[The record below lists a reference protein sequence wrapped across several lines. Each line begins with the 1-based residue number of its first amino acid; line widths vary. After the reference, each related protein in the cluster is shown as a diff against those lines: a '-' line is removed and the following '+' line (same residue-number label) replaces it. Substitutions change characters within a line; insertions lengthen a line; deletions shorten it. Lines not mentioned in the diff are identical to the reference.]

1 MTAFAMTA
9 SVGVAVFGPASR
21 AATGDGAVTVQV
33 VREVNADGTWNGA
46 ALEPGMS
53 GVTVTLTDDAGA
65 RISGTTAADG
75 TVTLRPAA
83 TALTGGKYR
92 VQVINP
98 KPGILYS
105 AFAARD
111 TFTATAN
118 RLSSTE
124 EFVDLSGGRNV
135 SYTTAFWNPAD
146 YCQKNAPLV
155 TACIRSDTEA
165 ATLRT
170 LVQFPYNARGV
181 DNQTTDLATKAQTGA
196 VYGIGY
202 SRQKKWIFSGAHAH
216 RGSPYGPS
224 GQGAVYLTDQA
235 TGVTTLFTTVPSA
248 GTTAHAFA
256 TNTDVGFTPVVA
268 KESLGDVEVSEDGN
282 DLYVVNLADRQ
293 LYRYDAT
300 AKTSTAAKAVYPIPG
315 PTTACPAAGDWRPY
329 GLGFQDGVL
338 YVGGVCSGES
348 TQLKSDLRAIVR
360 TFDPVTG
367 AFGSV
372 VMDQKL
378 DYPRDISFESAIC
391 KGASWYPWN
400 DQIPATQDGKACPA
414 GYYANP
420 EPILADIIVDTDGSL
435 ILGFRDR
442 FTDQVGHLQTI
453 AVGSGLYQPASG
465 GSLSRA
471 CLGTGSTFVMAEN
484 GGCGETG
491 RGNGAYYNRT
501 YWEHGNGLFA
511 GNALSKVESTIA
523 SSAVDPTGTI
533 FSGGTAFANRDGSE
547 SPRDATHGN
556 RLTTTFGKGGSMA
569 DLEVLCDEAPLQIGN
584 RVWYDV
590 DKDGIQDPGEKPV
603 VGATVRLYN
612 AAGVVVGTMRTT
624 ARGEYYFDDSN
635 VTGGLKPRTQ
645 YTIKV
650 DNAADYASG
659 GPLFQWIVT
668 KNDAGSDDTIDS
680 DGKVPPGGT
689 FPEYTVTTGGPGQD
703 NHTYDFGYTQPEGQV
718 SVLKQSKENAA
729 PLPGAVFQLWQDTN
743 GTTGLQTTGATPD
756 TKVGT
761 PCTTTADGKCTA
773 TVQLGTYYWQ
783 ETQAPDGYLLPTTP
797 VFGPLTLTMANY
809 TQGVST
815 TAVNE
820 LATGAVSV
828 LKQDAAAKPLA
839 GAVFQLWRDTNGTA
853 GLQAD
858 DTKVGTPCTTP
869 ATGVCTATV
878 PLGTYYWQETQA
890 PAGYVLP
897 DPAAFGPAVLTMANR
912 TQGVSVT
919 AVNQLATGAVTVL
932 KRDETGGALAGAVFQ
947 LWQDTNGTAG
957 LQTDGA
963 TPDTKVGTTCTT
975 PATGACTATVPLGT
989 YYWQETQAPDGY
1001 LLPSPAAFG
1010 PLVLTMANRTQGVS
1024 ATAVNVLATGAV
1036 TVLKQDGSGNA
1047 LAGAVFQLWRDTNG
1061 TPGLQADDTK
1071 VGTPCTTPATG
1082 VCTATVPL
1090 GTYYWQ
1096 ETQAPPGF
1104 LTPSPAVFGPA
1115 VLTMANR
1122 MFGVSVTAV
1131 NQQITG
1137 AVRVLKQ
1144 DTAGNPLAGAVFQLW
1159 RDTNGTAGLQT
1170 DDTKVGATCTTAANG
1185 YCSVTAPLGTYYW
1198 EETQAPAGYLLPSP
1212 AVFGP
1217 LTLTTANNVLG
1228 TSVTAVNELATGAVS
1243 VLKQNSAA
1251 TPLAGAVFQLWRDT
1265 NGTAGLQTDGATPDT
1280 AVGTP
1285 CTTPATG
1292 VCTAT
1297 VPLGTYYWQETQ
1309 APPDHLMPTPAVF
1322 GPLVLT
1328 MANRTQGVTTTAVND
1343 LAMGS
1348 VSVLKQ
1354 DQNGAALPG
1363 AVFQLWQD
1371 TNGTPGL
1378 QADDTKVGATCTTP
1392 VNGTC
1397 SRTVPPGTYYWE
1409 ETQAPDGYLLP
1420 SPAVFG
1426 PLTLTTANYAQ
1437 GVTATAVNELATG
1450 AVTVLKQDA
1459 TGKALAGAVF
1469 QLWQD
1474 TNGTPGLQADDTKVG
1489 STCTTPADGRCSTVV
1504 PLGTYYWEETQA
1516 PTGYLLPSPAAFGPL
1531 VLTMAN
1537 RTQGVSTTAVNVLAT
1552 GAVSVLKQ
1560 DTTGTALAGAVFQL
1574 WHETNDTPGLQTD
1587 GATPDTTVGATCTTP
1602 ATGLC
1607 STVVP
1612 LGTYY
1617 WQETQAPVGYLMPS
1631 PAVFGPVVLTMD
1643 NRVQGVS
1650 VTAVNELATGAV
1662 TVLKQDTTG
1671 KALAGAVFQ
1680 LWRDTNGTPGLQA
1693 DDTSVGST
1701 CTTPATGL
1709 CSATVPL
1716 GTYYWQETQAPVG
1729 YLMPDPAVF
1738 GPLVLTME
1746 NRTQGVSTTAVNVLA
1761 TGAVSVLKQDAAT
1774 TNALAGAVFQ
1784 LWRDTNGTPGLQ
1796 ADDTKVGSTCTTPAD
1811 GRCSTVVPL
1820 GTYYWEE
1827 TQAPTGYLLPGT
1839 PVFGPLDLTMAN
1851 RTQGVSVTAANQ
1863 LATGAVTVL
1872 KQDTGGNPL
1881 AGAVFQ
1887 LWQETNNTPGLQIDG
1902 AVPDTASGA
1911 PCTTPATGLCSA
1923 TVPLGTYYWQE
1934 TQAPD
1939 AYLLPGTPV
1948 FGPLVLTMANRTQGV
1963 SVTAVNEL
1971 ATGAVTLLKQDTT
1984 GKALAGA
1991 VFQLWRDT
1999 NGTAGLQV
2007 DGATPD
2013 TKVGTPCTTPAD
2025 GKCSSTV
2032 PLGTYYWQET
2042 QAPDGYLLPDPAV
2055 FGPLV
2060 LTMANRTQGVSTT
2073 AVNQLATGAV
2083 SILKQDATTTN
2094 PLAGAVFQLWRE
2106 TNGTAGLQA
2115 DDTKVGA
2122 TCTTPAT
2129 GVCTA
2134 TVPLGTYYWQ
2144 ETQAPD
2150 GYLLPDP
2157 AVFGPLVLTM
2167 ANRIQ
2172 GVSTTAV
2179 NQLATGAVSIL
2190 KQDNTGN
2197 ALAGAVFQLWHE
2209 TNGTPGLQADDTKVG
2224 TTCTTPATGLCST
2237 VVPLGTYY
2245 WEETQAPDGYL
2256 LPNPVIFGPLVLTM
2270 ANRTQGVSITA
2281 VNELAMGSVSVL
2293 KRDQNGTALPGAV
2306 FQLWRDTN
2314 GTAGLQVDGA
2324 TPDTKVDGPCTTST
2338 GGLCSR
2344 QTTVGTYYWQETQA
2358 PDGYLLPDP
2367 AVFGPLTLTTANYAQ
2382 GVSTTAANEQATGA
2396 VTVLKQDATGNALAG
2411 AVFQLW
2417 HETNGTPGY
2426 QTDDTKVGTPCT
2438 TPATGVCTATV
2449 PLGTY
2454 YWQETQA
2461 PDGYV
2466 VPTPAVFGPL
2476 VLTMA
2481 NRTQGVSTTAV
2492 NQPATG
2498 AVTVLKQDATTA
2510 NPLAGAV
2517 FQLWRETNSTPGL
2530 QTDGATPDTQVGTP
2544 CTTPADGK
2552 CSATVPLGT
2561 YHWQETRVPD
2571 GYLMPDPAVFG
2582 PLTLTMAN
2590 YTQGVSTTAANQLAT
2605 GAVTVLKRNPTG
2617 SSLAGA
2623 VFQLWRETN
2632 GTAGYQTDD
2641 TKVGTT
2647 CTTQL
2652 DGLCSA
2658 TVPLGTYYWQ
2668 ETQAPPGHRL
2678 PPVPVFGPL
2687 VLTMANRTQGVSVT
2701 AVNELAP
2708 GAVTVL
2714 KQDAAGKALAGAVF
2728 QLWRETNGTA
2738 GYQADDT
2745 KVGDTCTT
2753 PATGLCS
2760 ATVPL
2765 GTYYWQEIQAPDGYL
2780 LPDPAVFGPL
2790 VLSMANLTEGVS
2802 VTVVNQPKVADLRL
2816 VKRSE
2821 QDGRPLQGAVF
2832 RLWRESNGVDGL
2844 QRDGAADQVVG
2855 VDCTT
2860 DRQGL
2865 CAFPALLLGV
2875 YYLEE
2880 TRAPDGYLLP
2890 AETVS
2895 GPHRLGEGDVGR
2907 TVEVVRLNTPKPP
2920 TPSPSPSPST
2930 PPKPPTPLPS
2940 TGLAV
2945 MGAFSL
2951 SLLVI
2956 CAGVLLLTLRSHRR
2970 KAGGRAGN

>member
-9 SVGVAVFGPASR
+9 SVGVAVLGPASR

-65 RISGTTAADG
+65 SISGTTAADG

-83 TALTGGKYR
+83 TALAGGKYR
-92 VQVINP
+92 VQVVNP

-124 EFVDLSGGRNV
+124 EFVDLSGGKNV
-135 SYTTAFWNPAD
+135 SYTTAFWNPGD
-146 YCQKNAPLV
+146 FCQKNAPLV
-155 TACIRSDTEA
+155 TACIRPTSDADTA
-165 ATLRT
+165 RT
-170 LVQFPYNARGV
+170 LVTFPYNTRDNTATTVSTEGV
-181 DNQTTDLATKAQTGA
+181 TGA
-196 VYGIGY
+196 LYGIGW
-202 SRQKKWIFSGAHAH
+202 SKQKKWIFSGATA
-216 RGSPYGPS
+216 RRNSVYGP
-224 GQGAVYLTDQA
+224 GGAGGIYLTDRT
-235 TGVTTLFTTVPSA
+235 TGTTTLFAKVPDVGS
-248 GTTAHAFA
+248 TAHTPA
-256 TNTDVGFTPVVA
+256 TLTDLGFIGAVG
-268 KESLGDVEVSEDGN
+268 KESLGDVEVSEDGK
-282 DLYVVNLADRQ
+282 DLYVVNLFNRKM
-293 LYRYDAT
+293 YRYDAT
-300 AKTSTAAKAVYPIPG
+300 KTTGSDPKIYDIPAPTPACKAAS
-315 PTTACPAAGDWRPY
+315 DWRPY
-329 GLGFQDGVL
+329 GLGVQDGVV

-348 TQLKSDLRAIVR
+348 SKSKADLRAVVQ
-360 TFDPVTG
+360 TFDPVAGTFTG
-367 AFGSV
+367 I

-378 DYPRDISFESAIC
+378 DYPRKTAFDNALRC
-391 KGASWYPWN
+391 KGAGWYPWT
-400 DQIPATQDGKACPA
+400 DTIPGTQDGLVCDDAE
-414 GYYANP
+414 YYANP
-420 EPILADIIVDTDGSL
+420 EPMLADIIVDTDGSL

-442 FTDQVGHLQTI
+442 LGDQLGIAERSSFTDTTLQT
-453 AVGSGLYQPASG
+453 AASG
-465 GSLSRA
+465 GDLARA
-471 CLGTGSTFVMAEN
+471 CPSNGTFVMDSN
-484 GGCGETG
+484 GGCGKGPG
-491 RGNGAYYNRT
+491 RGNAFYDTRRTTLHNLAAY
-501 YWEHGNGLFA
+501 A
-511 GNALSKVESTIA
+511 GVALSKVETSIA
-523 SSAVDPTGTI
+523 HSAVDPKDII
-533 FSGGTAFANRDGSE
+533 FTGGTGWTNRDGTRE
-547 SPRDATHGN
+547 AGLGN
-556 RLTTTFGKGGSMA
+556 QLTTSFGKGGSMA

-590 DKDGIQDPGEKPV
+590 DKDGLQDPGEKPV

-612 AAGVVVGTMRTT
+612 AAGVVVGTMKTT

-635 VTGGLKPRTQ
+635 VTGGLKPNTQ

-668 KNDAGSDDTIDS
+668 KNNAGSDDTIDS
-680 DGKVPPGGT
+680 DGTVPSGGT
-689 FPEYTVTTGGPGQD
+689 FPEYAITTGGPGQD
-703 NHTYDFGYTQPEGQV
+703 NHTYDFGYTQPEGKV

-729 PLPGAVFQLWQDTN
+729 PLPGAVFQLWRDTN
-743 GTTGLQTTGATPD
+743 GTTGLQTTGTTPD

-761 PCTTTADGKCTA
+761 PCTTAADGICSA
-773 TVQLGTYYWQ
+773 TVQLGTYFWQ
-783 ETQAPDGYLLPTTP
+783 ETQAPDGYLLPATP
-797 VFGPLTLTMANY
+797 VFGPLTLTMTNF

-839 GAVFQLWRDTNGTA
+839 GAVFQLWRDTNGTT
-853 GLQAD
+853 GLQTDGATP
-858 DTKVGTPCTTP
+858 DTAVGTPCTTP
-869 ATGVCTATV
+869 AAGTCSATV

-890 PAGYVLP
+890 PTGFLLP
-897 DPAAFGPAVLTMANR
+897 DPAVFGPAVLTMANR
-912 TQGVSVT
+912 AQGVSVT
-919 AVNQLATGAVTVL
+919 AVNQPATGAVTVL

-947 LWQDTNGTAG
+947 LWQDTNGTTG
-957 LQTDGA
+957 LQTTGT
-963 TPDTKVGTTCTT
+963 TPDTKVGATCTT
-975 PATGACTATVPLGT
+975 PASGVCTATVPLGT
-989 YYWQETQAPDGY
+989 YYWEETQAPPGF
-1001 LLPSPAAFG
+1001 LTPSPAVFG

-1036 TVLKQDGSGNA
+1036 TVLKQDSTGNA

-1061 TPGLQADDTK
+1061 TTGLQADDTK
-1071 VGTPCTTPATG
+1071 IGTTCTTPASG

-1090 GTYYWQ
+1090 GTYYWE

-1131 NQQITG
+1131 NQQVTG

-1159 RDTNGTAGLQT
+1159 RDTNGTTGLQT
-1170 DDTKVGATCTTAANG
+1170 DDTKVGTTCTTAANG
-1185 YCSVTAPLGTYYW
+1185 FCSVTAPLGTYYW
-1198 EETQAPAGYLLPSP
+1198 EETQAPDGYLLPSP

-1217 LTLTTANNVLG
+1217 LTLTTANNLLG

-1243 VLKQNSAA
+1243 VLKQNSTA

-1265 NGTAGLQTDGATPDT
+1265 NGTTGLQTDGATPDT

-1309 APPDHLMPTPAVF
+1309 APTDHLLPTPAVF

-1371 TNGTPGL
+1371 TNGTTGL
-1378 QADDTKVGATCTTP
+1378 QADDTKIGATCTTP
-1392 VNGTC
+1392 ANGTC

-1409 ETQAPDGYLLP
+1409 ETQAPTGYLLP

-1437 GVTATAVNELATG
+1437 GVTATAVNVLATG
-1450 AVTVLKQDA
+1450 AVTVLKQDGA
-1459 TGKALAGAVF
+1459 GKALAGAVF
-1469 QLWQD
+1469 QLWRD
-1474 TNGTPGLQADDTKVG
+1474 TNGTAGIQADDTKVG
-1489 STCTTPADGRCSTVV
+1489 TACTTPATGVCSTVV

-1516 PTGYLLPSPAAFGPL
+1516 PTGYLLPSPAVFGPL
-1531 VLTMAN
+1531 VLTMDN
-1537 RTQGVSTTAVNVLAT
+1537 RIQGVSTTAVNVLAT

-1560 DTTGTALAGAVFQL
+1560 DNTGTALAGAVFQL
-1574 WHETNDTPGLQTD
+1574 WHETNGTPGLQ
-1587 GATPDTTVGATCTTP
+1587 PDDTSIGTTCTTP

-1607 STVVP
+1607 SATVP

-1617 WQETQAPVGYLMPS
+1617 WQETQAPVGYLMPD

-1662 TVLKQDTTG
+1662 TVLKQDGAG
-1671 KALAGAVFQ
+1671 KALPGAVFQ
-1680 LWRDTNGTPGLQA
+1680 LWRDTNGTAGLQA
-1693 DDTSVGST
+1693 DDTSVGTT

-1738 GPLVLTME
+1738 GPLVLTMD

-1761 TGAVSVLKQDAAT
+1761 TGAVSILKQDAA
-1774 TNALAGAVFQ
+1774 
-1784 LWRDTNGTPGLQ
+1784 
-1796 ADDTKVGSTCTTPAD
+1796 
-1811 GRCSTVVPL
+1811 
-1820 GTYYWEE
+1820 
-1827 TQAPTGYLLPGT
+1827 
-1839 PVFGPLDLTMAN
+1839 
-1851 RTQGVSVTAANQ
+1851 
-1863 LATGAVTVL
+1863 
-1872 KQDTGGNPL
+1872 
-1881 AGAVFQ
+1881 
-1887 LWQETNNTPGLQIDG
+1887 
-1902 AVPDTASGA
+1902 
-1911 PCTTPATGLCSA
+1911 
-1923 TVPLGTYYWQE
+1923 
-1934 TQAPD
+1934 
-1939 AYLLPGTPV
+1939 
-1948 FGPLVLTMANRTQGV
+1948 
-1963 SVTAVNEL
+1963 
-1971 ATGAVTLLKQDTT
+1971 
-1984 GKALAGA
+1984 
-1991 VFQLWRDT
+1991 
-1999 NGTAGLQV
+1999 
-2007 DGATPD
+2007 
-2013 TKVGTPCTTPAD
+2013 
-2025 GKCSSTV
+2025 
-2032 PLGTYYWQET
+2032 
-2042 QAPDGYLLPDPAV
+2042 
-2055 FGPLV
+2055 
-2060 LTMANRTQGVSTT
+2060 
-2073 AVNQLATGAV
+2073 
-2083 SILKQDATTTN
+2083 TTN
-2094 PLAGAVFQLWRE
+2094 PLAGAVFQLWQD
-2106 TNGTAGLQA
+2106 TNGTA
-2115 DDTKVGA
+2115 
-2122 TCTTPAT
+2122 
-2129 GVCTA
+2129 
-2134 TVPLGTYYWQ
+2134 
-2144 ETQAPD
+2144 
-2150 GYLLPDP
+2150 
-2157 AVFGPLVLTM
+2157 
-2167 ANRIQ
+2167 
-2172 GVSTTAV
+2172 
-2179 NQLATGAVSIL
+2179 
-2190 KQDNTGN
+2190 
-2197 ALAGAVFQLWHE
+2197 
-2209 TNGTPGLQADDTKVG
+2209 GLQADDTKVG

-2245 WEETQAPDGYL
+2245 WEETQAPTGYLLPSPAVFGPLDLTMANRTQGVSTTAVNVLATGAVTVLKQDSGGNPLAGAVFQLWHETNNTPGLQIDGSVPDTTSGAPCTTPATGLCSATVPLGTYYWQETQAPDAYLLPTTPVFGPVVLTMDNRVQGVSVTAVNELATGAVTLLKQDATGNALAGAVFQLWRDTNGTAGLQLDGATPDTKVGTPCTTPTDGKCSSTVPLGTYYWQETQAPDGYL
-2256 LPNPVIFGPLVLTM
+2256 LPDPAVFGPLTLTMANRTQGVSTTAVNQLATGAVSILKQDAATTNPLAGAVFQLWRETNGTDGYQADDTKVGTACTTPATGLCSATVPLGTYYWEETQAPDGYLLPDPSVFGPLVLTMANRIQGVSTTAVNVLATGAVSVLKQDATGNALTGAVFQLWRDTNGTAGLQTDDTKMGTACTTPADGRCSATVPLGTYYWEETQAPDGYLLPSPVVFGPLVLTM
-2270 ANRTQGVSITA
+2270 ANRTQGVTLTA
-2281 VNELAMGSVSVL
+2281 FNELAMGSVSVL

-2314 GTAGLQVDGA
+2314 GTAGLQAD
-2324 TPDTKVDGPCTTST
+2324 DTKVDGPCTTST

-2344 QTTVGTYYWQETQA
+2344 QTIVGTYYWQETQA
-2358 PDGYLLPDP
+2358 PDGYLMPDP
-2367 AVFGPLTLTTANYAQ
+2367 AVFGPLVLTTANYAQ

-2396 VTVLKQDATGNALAG
+2396 VTVLKQDATGNALTG

-2417 HETNGTPGY
+2417 RETNGTDGY
-2426 QTDDTKVGTPCT
+2426 QADDTKVGTACT
-2438 TPATGVCTATV
+2438 TPATGLCSATV

-2466 VPTPAVFGPL
+2466 LPTPAVFGPL

-2492 NQPATG
+2492 NLPATG

-2517 FQLWRETNSTPGL
+2517 FQLWHETNNTPGL
-2530 QTDGATPDTQVGTP
+2530 QADGATPDTKVGTP
-2544 CTTPADGK
+2544 CTTPADGR
-2552 CSATVPLGT
+2552 CSTTVPLGT
-2561 YHWQETRVPD
+2561 YYWQETQAPD
-2571 GYLMPDPAVFG
+2571 GYLLPDPAVFG

-2590 YTQGVSTTAANQLAT
+2590 YAQGVSTTAVNQPAT
-2605 GAVTVLKRNPTG
+2605 GAVSVLKQNPTG

-2632 GTAGYQTDD
+2632 GTPGLQTDD
-2641 TKVGTT
+2641 TKVGAT

-2652 DGLCSA
+2652 DGLCST

-2687 VLTMANRTQGVSVT
+2687 VLTMTNRTQGVSVT

-2708 GAVTVL
+2708 GSVTVL
-2714 KQDAAGKALAGAVF
+2714 KQDGTGKALAGAVF
-2728 QLWRETNGTA
+2728 QLWRETNGTP
-2738 GYQADDT
+2738 GLQADDT
-2745 KVGDTCTT
+2745 RVGATCTT
-2753 PATGLCS
+2753 PADGKCS
-2760 ATVPL
+2760 TTVPL
-2765 GTYYWQEIQAPDGYL
+2765 GTYYWQETQAPDGYL

-2790 VLSMANLTEGVS
+2790 TLTQLNLTEGVS
-2802 VTVVNQPKVADLRL
+2802 VTVVNQPKAADLRL

-2821 QDGRPLQGAVF
+2821 QDGHPLQGAVF
-2832 RLWRESNGVDGL
+2832 RLWRESNGVEGL

-2860 DRQGL
+2860 DRQGI
-2865 CAFPALLLGV
+2865 CAFPALPLGT

-2907 TVEVVRLNTPKPP
+2907 TVEVVRLNTPKQP

-2945 MGAFSL
+2945 MGAFSV

-2956 CAGVLLLTLRSHRR
+2956 CAGVLLLTLRSRRR
-2970 KAGGRAGN
+2970 KAGDRAGN